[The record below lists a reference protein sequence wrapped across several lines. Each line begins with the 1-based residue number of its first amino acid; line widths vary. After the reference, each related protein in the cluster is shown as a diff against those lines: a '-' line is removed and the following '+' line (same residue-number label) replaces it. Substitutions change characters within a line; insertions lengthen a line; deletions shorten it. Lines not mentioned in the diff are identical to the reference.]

1 MAVCQHLQDDLS
13 EKKNPY
19 FPFSS
24 RDEWELGK
32 FLYRNLTQGQINDF
46 LKLQWVRNVIVVCFR
61 TAEQLLSWLDVIPKG
76 PTWRCTQIC
85 TEGYTTKEPIYL
97 YWHDAL
103 EVVRDIFGNPFFSE
117 HMMYDPYYIYEC
129 TEREYGEWMS
139 GDEAHRIQNELPD
152 GATIVPIILASDKA
166 PVTRMSG
173 DHEMHPLFL
182 TIANINSEVR
192 MKAKA
197 HAWACVAYTPI
208 PEFLTHPDFHS
219 ILEAR
224 VWHRCMDIVCAN
236 LKVASHRGVF
246 MADPHN
252 NARYCFTP
260 LAAYTADLPEQL
272 MIACITNQF
281 GDAFQHTPRDG
292 QLTLKIL
299 HDICSAAGENIDP
312 WKIREFQ
319 AAAKK
324 HHLSG
329 VQLPFWR
336 DWHFSNPAVF
346 LVGEILHSCHK
357 WFFDHVL
364 KWCKWV
370 LGEDELD
377 ARYRCQHK
385 YVGTRHFTGVSRVK
399 QMTGREHRDIQR
411 TIVAAIAGGA
421 DADFV
426 CAVRAIVDFIYRAQA
441 PTFTTSSIQEMEACL
456 AEFHRYKYAI
466 LEAGA
471 RRGRTG
477 DIPHFQIPKLE
488 LFQSFSRTIRRVGS
502 LIQYTAD
509 VSEHLL
515 ITHTKNPFLRTNRKA
530 GFTEQIT
537 CYLDREES
545 IRQFDLYTLLCTDG
559 TLFGSMLTSE
569 DGAIPLPHSVVP
581 EEDYSF
587 TGSATFRNHF
597 LQGFI
602 SDDATTAFHV
612 TRKPDFA
619 DKSISYVSTTYG
631 LPDLPSLLLSY
642 IDGVA
647 GQNSSFRSRL
657 LRGWSKFRIQMHSRL
672 RPLTILPSQQVQA
685 LPSSKEYPYGKCDTV
700 LARVTSPSGAPT
712 TLVVQV
718 RAVFALST
726 RGNALPPDLS
736 YPLLYVQCFAFV
748 ATPAEQP
755 EIGMYTVRRIFVE
768 NIDGGRYR
776 AGAIIPIL
784 DVTHAV
790 ELIPKYGAAASRD
803 ATSETSLEMYDEF
816 YLNCFSSKEFYYT
829 IHDAL

>member
-1 MAVCQHLQDDLS
+1 MGQLNTLERMRLDEH
-13 EKKNPY
+13 EPKRKKNPY

-46 LKLQWVRNVIVVCFR
+46 LKLQWVRNITSTNLRPSFR

-219 ILEAR
+219 ILEAL
-224 VWHRCMDIVCAN
+224 CAN

-252 NARYCFTP
+252 NARY
-260 LAAYTADLPEQL
+260 
-272 MIACITNQF
+272 
-281 GDAFQHTPRDG
+281 
-292 QLTLKIL
+292 
-299 HDICSAAGENIDP
+299 S
-312 WKIREFQ
+312 
-319 AAAKK
+319 AKK

>member
-1 MAVCQHLQDDLS
+1 MGQLNTLERMRLDEH
-13 EKKNPY
+13 EPKRKKNPY

-46 LKLQWVRNVIVVCFR
+46 LKLQWITSTNLRPSFQ

-76 PTWRCTQIC
+76 PTWQCTQIC

-97 YWHDAL
+97 YWRDAL
-103 EVVRDIFGNPFFSE
+103 EVVQDIFRNPFFSE
-117 HMMYDPYYIYEC
+117 HMMYNPYYIYEC

-173 DHEMHPLFL
+173 DREMHPLFL

-197 HAWACVAYTPI
+197 HAWACVAYTLI

-272 MIACITNQF
+272 MIAC
-281 GDAFQHTPRDG
+281 
-292 QLTLKIL
+292 
-299 HDICSAAGENIDP
+299 ENIDP

-329 VQLPFWR
+329 VQLPFWQ
-336 DWHFSNPAVF
+336 DWRFSNPAVF

-370 LGEDELD
+370 LGKDELD
-377 ARYRCQHK
+377 ARYHCQHK
-385 YVGTRHFTGVSRVK
+385 YVGTCHFTGVSRVK

-421 DADFV
+421 DVDFV
-426 CAVRAIVDFIYRAQA
+426 CAVRAIVDFIYCAQA
-441 PTFTTSSIQEMEACL
+441 PTFMTSSIQEMEACL
-456 AEFHRYKYAI
+456 AEFHRYKKNRGHPPLI
-466 LEAGA
+466 L
-471 RRGRTG
+471 
-477 DIPHFQIPKLE
+477 KLE
-488 LFQSFSRTIRRVGS
+488 LFQSFGRTICRVGS

-509 VSEHLL
+509 
-515 ITHTKNPFLRTNRKA
+515 NPFLHTNRKA

-537 CYLDREES
+537 RYLDREES
-545 IRQFDLYTLLCTDG
+545 IRRFDLYTLLCTDG

-597 LQGFI
+597 LQGFV

-657 LRGWSKFRIQMHSRL
+657 LRGWSKFRIQMHSQL

-700 LARVTSPSGAPT
+700 LARVTSPSGTPT

-755 EIGMYTVRRIFVE
+755 EIGMYTVHRIFVE

-776 AGAIIPIL
+776 AGVIIPIL

-803 ATSETSLEMYDEF
+803 ATSETSLEIED
-816 YLNCFSSKEFYYT
+816 SITAVAAQKAWSAKKRPG
-829 IHDAL
+829 

>member
-1 MAVCQHLQDDLS
+1 MAVCQHLQDDLRCGQHLIPAPS
-13 EKKNPY
+13 AFHVPLKTNAPRVGQYHPKSGYIYDMGQLNTL
-19 FPFSS
+19 
-24 RDEWELGK
+24 EW
-32 FLYRNLTQGQINDF
+32 QINDF
-46 LKLQWVRNVIVVCFR
+46 LKLQWITSMNLRPSFR
-61 TAEQLLSWLDVIPKG
+61 TTEQLLSWLDVIPKG
-76 PTWRCTQIC
+76 PTWRCMQIC

-97 YWHDAL
+97 YWRDAL
-103 EVVRDIFGNPFFSE
+103 EVMWDIFGNPFFSE
-117 HMMYDPYYIYEC
+117 HMMYNPYYIYEC
-129 TEREYGEWMS
+129 TEHEYGEWMS

-182 TIANINSEVR
+182 MIVNINSEVH

-197 HAWACVAYTPI
+197 HAWACVVYTPI

-219 ILEAR
+219 ILEAL
-224 VWHRCMDIVCAN
+224 CAN

-272 MIACITNQF
+272 MIACITKSASPITTAVQSQF
-281 GDAFQHTPRDG
+281 GDAFQHTPHDG

-312 WKIREFQ
+312 WKIHEFQ

-336 DWHFSNPAVF
+336 DWCFSNPAVF
-346 LVGEILHSCHK
+346 LIGEILHSCHK
-357 WFFDHVL
+357 WFFDHIL

-377 ARYRCQHK
+377 AHYHFQHK
-385 YVGTRHFTGVSRVK
+385 YVGTRHFTGVSRMK
-399 QMTGREHRDIQR
+399 QMTGHEHCDIQC

-456 AEFHRYKYAI
+456 AEFHQYK
-466 LEAGA
+466 
-471 RRGRTG
+471 
-477 DIPHFQIPKLE
+477 
-488 LFQSFSRTIRRVGS
+488 VGS

-509 VSEHLL
+509 MSERLL
-515 ITHTKNPFLRTNRKA
+515 ITHAKNPFLCTNRKA

-537 CYLDREES
+537 RYLNREES
-545 IRQFDLYTLLCTDG
+545 IHRFDLYTLLCTDG
-559 TLFGSMLTSE
+559 TLFRSMLTSE

-597 LQGFI
+597 LQGFV

-619 DKSISYVSTTYG
+619 D
-631 LPDLPSLLLSY
+631 
-642 IDGVA
+642 
-647 GQNSSFRSRL
+647 NRL

-700 LARVTSPSGAPT
+700 LAHVTSPSGAPI
-712 TLVVQV
+712 
-718 RAVFALST
+718 RAVFALSM

-736 YPLLYVQCFAFV
+736 YPLLYMQCFAFI
-748 ATPAEQP
+748 ATLAEQP
-755 EIGMYTVRRIFVE
+755 EIGMYTVSSWCDHSNPRHYACSRANTEVWS
-768 NIDGGRYR
+768 GGQSRCYIR
-776 AGAIIPIL
+776 
-784 DVTHAV
+784 DVTGNV
-790 ELIPKYGAAASRD
+790 
-803 ATSETSLEMYDEF
+803 
-816 YLNCFSSKEFYYT
+816 
-829 IHDAL
+829 